1 MAIYRKQPRQLR
13 ELVDDFIE
21 DYPHRVALK
30 RGMILAL
37 WPEVIG
43 EAIREQVRDMKFQG
57 SRLILHVPDPSWRHE
72 IHMQRRTIATRLN
85 SAVKEEI
92 IRDIIIK
99 T

>member
-13 ELVDDFIE
+13 ELVDEFIE

-57 SRLILHVPDPSWRHE
+57 SRLILHVSDPSWRHE

>member
-13 ELVDDFIE
+13 ELVDEFIE

>member
-13 ELVDDFIE
+13 ELVDEFIE

-57 SRLILHVPDPSWRHE
+57 SRLILYVPDPSWRHE
-72 IHMQRRTIATRLN
+72 IHMQRRAIATRLN

-92 IRDIIIK
+92 VRDIIIK

>member
-1 MAIYRKQPRQLR
+1 MAFYRKQPRQLR
-13 ELVDDFIE
+13 ELVDDFID

-43 EAIREQVRDMKFQG
+43 EAVREQVRDLKFQG
-57 SRLILHVPDPSWRHE
+57 SRLILYVPDPSWRHE
-72 IHMQRRTIATRLN
+72 IHMQRRAIAGKLN